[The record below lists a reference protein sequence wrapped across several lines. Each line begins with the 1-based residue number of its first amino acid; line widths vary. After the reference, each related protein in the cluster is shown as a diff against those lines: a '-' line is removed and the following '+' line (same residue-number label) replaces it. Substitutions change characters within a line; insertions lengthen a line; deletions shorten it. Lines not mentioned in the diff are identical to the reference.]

1 MQEEMNKYTLYISF
15 ILNGI
20 LLMTLFGIVPFLLY
34 SSILTNLGLLWYIKK
49 TLQKTEDLEGDIV
62 GVVEKIDRFSQHV
75 EDIHQLEM
83 YYGDENLQ
91 SLIDHSRG
99 LINDFIDFQE
109 KYFDV
114 EVQGETDEE
123 ETAEEEE

>member
-1 MQEEMNKYTLYISF
+1 MNKYTLYISF

-20 LLMTLFGIVPFLLY
+20 LLMILFGIVPFLLY
-34 SSILTNLGLLWYIKK
+34 FSILVNLGLVWYIKK
-49 TLQKTEDLEGDIV
+49 TLQKTEDLEKDV
-62 GVVEKIDRFSQHV
+62 TDVVEKIDMFSEHI
-75 EDIHQLEM
+75 ENIHQLEM

-91 SLIDHSRG
+91 NLIDHSRG

-114 EVQGETDEE
+114 EVQSETDEE
-123 ETAEEEE
+123 ETTEEEE

>member
-1 MQEEMNKYTLYISF
+1 MNKYTLYISF

-62 GVVEKIDRFSQHV
+62 GVRN
-75 EDIHQLEM
+75 M
-83 YYGDENLQ
+83 
-91 SLIDHSRG
+91 
-99 LINDFIDFQE
+99 
-109 KYFDV
+109 
-114 EVQGETDEE
+114 
-123 ETAEEEE
+123 

>member
-1 MQEEMNKYTLYISF
+1 MNKYTLYISF

-20 LLMTLFGIVPFLLY
+20 LLMILFGIVPFLLY
-34 SSILTNLGLLWYIKK
+34 SSVLVNLGLVWYIKEA
-49 TLQKTEDLEGDIV
+49 LQKTEDLEKDV
-62 GVVEKIDRFSQHV
+62 TDVVEKIDMFSEHI
-75 EDIHQLEM
+75 ENIHQLEM

-91 SLIDHSRG
+91 NLIDHSRG

-114 EVQGETDEE
+114 EVQSETDEE
-123 ETAEEEE
+123 ETTEEEE

>member
-1 MQEEMNKYTLYISF
+1 MNKYTLYISF

>member
-1 MQEEMNKYTLYISF
+1 MNKYTLYISF

-20 LLMTLFGIVPFLLY
+20 LLMILFGIVPFLLY
-34 SSILTNLGLLWYIKK
+34 FSVLVNLGLVWYIKK
-49 TLQKTEDLEGDIV
+49 TLQKTEDLEKDV
-62 GVVEKIDRFSQHV
+62 TGVVEKIDMFSEHI
-75 EDIHQLEM
+75 ENIHQLEM

-91 SLIDHSRG
+91 NLIDHSRG

-114 EVQGETDEE
+114 EVQSETDEE
-123 ETAEEEE
+123 ETTEEEE